1 MNRPIDGFGTGVQ
14 MTMNSVQLSQRFPW
28 PGKLGFAE
36 ERARRLSEAER
47 FSASEVELQLL
58 ARVKSVYFQTA
69 YVDRAILIM
78 EDTRELLRGFLDVSS
93 TRYAVGEGLQQ
104 DVLQAQ
110 VAVAQMT
117 EDITV
122 MRQNRLALSARL
134 NALLGREA
142 SIPIGPL
149 ELGEELPAI
158 GSVDSLIQRAV
169 AARPALRAA
178 QERTRAAAAGYRAA
192 RRAVYPDFTV
202 TLGYGER
209 PQFVD
214 LATVMV
220 GVTIPLWAGARQLPL
235 RREMAAIKSME
246 EARERDLY
254 NETLASIAELHA
266 EAQRARNL
274 LALYADAIL
283 PQAQASVESA
293 LSAYRVGRVDY
304 LTLIQNELTVN
315 RYEIETVRLR
325 SEYHRAKAEL
335 EALAGFPYGDGA

>member
-1 MNRPIDGFGTGVQ
+1 
-14 MTMNSVQLSQRFPW
+14 
-28 PGKLGFAE
+28 
-36 ERARRLSEAER
+36 
-47 FSASEVELQLL
+47 
-58 ARVKSVYFQTA
+58 VYFRTA
-69 YVDRAILIM
+69 YIDRAIRIM
-78 EDTRELLRGFLDVSS
+78 EDTRELLRGFLEVSS

-117 EDITV
+117 EDITI
-122 MRQNRLALSARL
+122 MEQNRLALSARL

-142 SIPIGPL
+142 TTPIGPL
-149 ELGEELPAI
+149 ELEEELAALE
-158 GSVDSLIQRAV
+158 SVDALMDAAV
-169 AARPALRAA
+169 EARPALRAA
-178 QERTRAAAAGYRAA
+178 QERTRAAEAG
-192 RRAVYPDFTV
+192 YPDFTL

-220 GVTIPLWAGARQLPL
+220 GITIPLWAGARQLPL
-235 RREMAAIKSME
+235 RREMAAMQSME

-254 NETLASIAELHA
+254 NQTSARIAELHA

-274 LALYADAIL
+274 LALYANAIL

-304 LTLIQNELTVN
+304 LTLIQNQMTVN
-315 RYEIETVRLR
+315 RYAIETVRLR
-325 SEYHRAKAEL
+325 SDYHRAMADL
-335 EALAGFPYGDGA
+335 EALIGTPYGDGE

>member
-1 MNRPIDGFGTGVQ
+1 MNRPIDGFGTGPQ
-14 MTMNSVQLSQRFPW
+14 MTMNSVQLTQRFPW

-47 FSASEVELQLL
+47 LSASEVELQLM
-58 ARVKSVYFQTA
+58 ARVKSVYSRTA
-69 YVDRAILIM
+69 YIDRAIGIM
-78 EDTRELLRGFLDVSS
+78 EDTRELLRGFLEVSS

-117 EDITV
+117 EDLTV
-122 MRQNRLALSARL
+122 MEQNRLVLSARL

-142 SIPIGPL
+142 STPIGPL
-149 ELGEELPAI
+149 ELAEELAAL
-158 GSVDSLIQRAV
+158 GSVDSLMTLAV
-169 AARPALRAA
+169 EARPALRAA
-178 QERTRAAAAGYRAA
+178 QERAQAAAAGYRSA

-220 GVTIPLWAGARQLPL
+220 GITIPLWAGARQLPL
-235 RREMAAIKSME
+235 RREMAALQSME

-254 NETLASIAELHA
+254 NETLARIAELHA

-274 LALYADAIL
+274 LSLYADAIL

-304 LTLIQNELTVN
+304 LTLIQNQMTVN
-315 RYEIETVRLR
+315 RYETQTVRLR
-325 SEYHRAKAEL
+325 SDYHRAMAEL
-335 EALAGFPYGDGA
+335 DALIGTPYGDGE